1 MKQRQTADPAVPEM
15 SHSAQVARRFVILII
30 TLAVLLLWGLVL
42 NVNAGSVKI
51 PAGDVFTMVFKA
63 AGYRIANLFTGGN
76 YAAALEE
83 VINTDSNSK
92 IIFSIRIPRML
103 LAAILGGA
111 LAVAGFL
118 IQTFFRNPIA
128 GPFVLGISS
137 GAKLLVGLVMIVGAS
152 LSIRITSVHMIL
164 AAFVGS
170 LLIVGVILLF
180 SQKVSNIS
188 WLLVIGIMIG
198 YICTAITDLA
208 VTFADESN
216 IVSLHNWSK
225 GSFSGASWSNVETAF
240 WICLCGMV
248 LAWLLSK
255 PIGAYALG
263 EGYAQSMG
271 INIRLFRTIL
281 ITLSSF
287 LSACVTAYAGPIS
300 FVGIAVPHITRSL
313 LKTSRPILV
322 IPLTYLCGSVFCVY
336 CDLLARTVFSPREMA
351 ISTVTSVF
359 GAPVVIYMMLKRRK
373 AAAK

>member
-1 MKQRQTADPAVPEM
+1 MT
-15 SHSAQVARRFVILII
+15 HSARIARRFVVMVIV
-30 TLAVLLLWGLVL
+30 LAVLLCWGLVL
-42 NVNAGSVKI
+42 NVNSGSVKI
-51 PAGDVFTMVFKA
+51 PAAEVFSMVFKA
-63 AGYRIANLFTGGN
+63 IGYKIANLFTGGK
-76 YAAALEE
+76 YTEAL
-83 VINTDSNSK
+83 NTLIDAEGNSR

-103 LAAILGGA
+103 MAAILGGA

-137 GAKLLVGLVMIVGAS
+137 GAKLVVGLIMIFGAGMGMK
-152 LSIRITSVHMIL
+152 ITSLHMIL

-170 LLIVGVILLF
+170 LAIVGVILLF
-180 SQKVSNIS
+180 SQKVNNMS

-198 YICTAITDLA
+198 YICTAVTDFA
-208 VTFADESN
+208 ITFADEAN

-225 GSFSGASWSNVETAF
+225 GSFIGANWTGVGTAF
-240 WICLCGMV
+240 WICLVGMI

-271 INIRLFRTIL
+271 INIKLFRAIL
-281 ITLSSF
+281 IILSSF
-287 LSACVTAYAGPIS
+287 LSACVTAFAGPIS

-313 LKTSRPILV
+313 LKTSKPILV
-322 IPLTYLCGSVFCVY
+322 IPMAYLCGSVFCVF
-336 CDLLARTVFSPREMA
+336 CDLIARTAFSPREMA

-373 AAAK
+373 AGQ

>member
-111 LAVAGFL
+111 LAVAGVL

>member
-1 MKQRQTADPAVPEM
+1 MKKKTKTDAPAQELN
-15 SHSAQVARRFVILII
+15 HKARVARRFTVMAIVMV
-30 TLAVLLLWGLVL
+30 VLLCWGLVL
-42 NVNAGSVKI
+42 NVNSGSVKI
-51 PAGDVFTMVFKA
+51 PVGEVFSMVFKA
-63 AGYRIANLFTGGN
+63 IGYRVANLFTGGK
-76 YAAALEE
+76 YSE
-83 VINTDSNSK
+83 VLNSVIDAEGNSR

-103 LAAILGGA
+103 MAAILGGA

-137 GAKLLVGLVMIVGAS
+137 GAKLVVGLIMIFGAS
-152 LSIRITSVHMIL
+152 IGMKITSLHMIL

-170 LLIVGVILLF
+170 LAIVGVILLF
-180 SQKVSNIS
+180 SQKVNNMS

-198 YICTAITDLA
+198 YICTAITDFA
-208 VTFADESN
+208 ITFADEAN

-225 GSFSGASWSNVETAF
+225 GSFIGANWSGVGTAF
-240 WICLCGMV
+240 LICLVGMI

-271 INIRLFRTIL
+271 INIKLFRAIL
-281 ITLSSF
+281 IILSSF

-300 FVGIAVPHITRSL
+300 FVGIAVPHITRSI
-313 LKTSRPILV
+313 LKTSKPIMV
-322 IPLTYLCGSVFCVY
+322 IPMAYLCGSVFCVF
-336 CDLLARTVFSPREMA
+336 CDLITRTAFSPREMA

-373 AAAK
+373 AGQ

>member
-1 MKQRQTADPAVPEM
+1 MADPAAQEM
-15 SHSAQVARRFVILII
+15 THSARIARRFIIMVIAL
-30 TLAVLLLWGLVL
+30 TVLLLWGLVL

-51 PAGDVFTMVFKA
+51 PVGDVFTMVFKA
-63 AGYRIANLFTGGN
+63 MGLRIANLFSGGR
-76 YAAALEE
+76 YAAALDA
-83 VINTDSNSK
+83 VISADSNSK

-137 GAKLLVGLVMIVGAS
+137 GAKLVVGLVMIIGAS
-152 LSIRITSVHMIL
+152 VSMKLTSLHMIL
-164 AAFVGS
+164 AAFIGS

-180 SQKVSNIS
+180 SQKVNNIS

-198 YICTAITDLA
+198 YICTAITDFA
-208 VTFADESN
+208 VTFADEAN

-225 GSFSGASWSNVETAF
+225 GSFSGASWANVQTAF
-240 WICLCGMV
+240 WICLCGMI

-271 INIRLFRTIL
+271 INIKLFRTVL

-287 LSACVTAYAGPIS
+287 LSACVTAFDGPIS

-313 LKTSRPILV
+313 LKTSKPIMV
-322 IPLTYLCGSVFCVY
+322 IPVAYLCGSVFCVY
-336 CDLLARTVFSPREMA
+336 CDLIARTAFSPREMA

-373 AAAK
+373 AAGQ

>member
-1 MKQRQTADPAVPEM
+1 MKKKTRTDTPAQELN
-15 SHSAQVARRFVILII
+15 HSARIARRFTVMAVVM
-30 TLAVLLLWGLVL
+30 AVLLCWGLVL
-42 NVNAGSVKI
+42 NVNSGSVHI
-51 PAGDVFTMVFKA
+51 PVGEVFSMVFKA
-63 AGYRIANLFTGGN
+63 IGYRIANLFTGGK
-76 YAAALEE
+76 YTEALNA
-83 VINTDSNSK
+83 VIDAEGNSR

-103 LAAILGGA
+103 MAAILGGA

-137 GAKLLVGLVMIVGAS
+137 GAKLVVGLIMIFGAS
-152 LSIRITSVHMIL
+152 IGIKITSIHMIL

-170 LLIVGVILLF
+170 LAIVGVILLF
-180 SQKVSNIS
+180 SQRVNNMS

-198 YICTAITDLA
+198 YICTAITDFA
-208 VTFADESN
+208 ITFADEAN

-225 GSFSGASWSNVETAF
+225 GSFIGANWTGVGTAF

-271 INIRLFRTIL
+271 INIKLFRAVL
-281 ITLSSF
+281 IILSSF
-287 LSACVTAYAGPIS
+287 LSACVTAFAGPIS

-313 LKTSRPILV
+313 LKTSKPILV
-322 IPLTYLCGSVFCVY
+322 IPMAYLCGSVFCVF
-336 CDLLARTVFSPREMA
+336 CDLIARTALSPREMA

-373 AAAK
+373 AGQ

>member
-1 MKQRQTADPAVPEM
+1 MKKTNSDPSAREM
-15 SHSAQVARRFVILII
+15 THSARIARRFVVMVIV
-30 TLAVLLLWGLVL
+30 LAVLLCWGLVL
-42 NVNAGSVKI
+42 NVNSGSVKI
-51 PAGDVFTMVFKA
+51 PAAEVFSMVFKA
-63 AGYRIANLFTGGN
+63 IGYKIANLFTGGK
-76 YAAALEE
+76 YTEAL
-83 VINTDSNSK
+83 NTLIDAEGNSR

-103 LAAILGGA
+103 MAAILGGA

-137 GAKLLVGLVMIVGAS
+137 GAKLVVGLIMIFGAGMGMK
-152 LSIRITSVHMIL
+152 ITSLHMIL

-170 LLIVGVILLF
+170 LAIVGVILLF
-180 SQKVSNIS
+180 SQKVNNMS

-198 YICTAITDLA
+198 YICTAVTDFA
-208 VTFADESN
+208 ITFADEAN

-225 GSFSGASWSNVETAF
+225 GSFIGANWTGVGTAF
-240 WICLCGMV
+240 WICLVGMI

-271 INIRLFRTIL
+271 INIKLFRAIL
-281 ITLSSF
+281 IILSSF
-287 LSACVTAYAGPIS
+287 LSACVTAFAGPIS

-313 LKTSRPILV
+313 LKTSKPILV
-322 IPLTYLCGSVFCVY
+322 IPMAYLCGSVFCVF
-336 CDLLARTVFSPREMA
+336 CDLIARTAFSPREMA

-373 AAAK
+373 AGQ

>member
-1 MKQRQTADPAVPEM
+1 MKKKPNGEYILPKMTHKARI
-15 SHSAQVARRFVILII
+15 ARRFIILAVA
-30 TLAVLLLWGLVL
+30 LAVLLCWGLVL
-42 NVNAGSVKI
+42 NVNSGSVKI
-51 PAGDVFTMVFKA
+51 PAGEVFTMVFKA
-63 AGYRIANLFTGGN
+63 TGYRIANLFTGGK
-76 YAAALEE
+76 YAEAMDA
-83 VINTDSNSK
+83 VINASSNSK

-103 LAAILGGA
+103 MAAILGGA

-137 GAKLLVGLVMIVGAS
+137 GAKLVVGLVMIFGAS
-152 LSIRITSVHMIL
+152 LSFKITSMHMIL

-180 SQKVSNIS
+180 SQKVNNMS

-198 YICTAITDLA
+198 YICTAITDFA
-208 VTFADESN
+208 VTFSDELN
-216 IVSLHNWSK
+216 IVNLHNWSK
-225 GSFSGASWSNVETAF
+225 GSFAGASWSNVGTAF
-240 WICLCGMV
+240 WICLLGMI

-271 INIRLFRTIL
+271 INIKLFRIIL

-287 LSACVTAYAGPIS
+287 LSACVTAFAGPIS

-313 LKTSRPILV
+313 LKTSKPIMV
-322 IPLTYLCGSVFCVY
+322 TPVAFLCGSVFCVY
-336 CDLLARTVFSPREMA
+336 CDLLARTLLSPREMA

-373 AAAK
+373 AAQ